1 MGLLKWVDNVRRRR
15 ECAAL
20 IERFF
25 AIAKRNG
32 LVAVDATQLTADLMR
47 NAYSQLPLQDG
58 PYRGALLA
66 ACVVGCA
73 AGEPAVQ
80 GTKQGLLYGKAL
92 GAMVDMAR
100 RDVGRMTYAE
110 VSMLD
115 RLDAYSNEFRHG
127 FSSAAE
133 DADLSASDAPLADLM
148 HAVSALPTKEE
159 RLAAFNEV
167 MRRTRQASGNT

>member
-1 MGLLKWVDNVRRRR
+1 MGLLKWVGNVLRRR

-25 AIAKRNG
+25 VIAKRNG
-32 LVAVDATQLTADLMR
+32 LVSGDAAQLTADLMR
-47 NAYSQLPLQDG
+47 NAYSQLPLQDS

-73 AGEPAVQ
+73 AGEPDVQ

-127 FSSAAE
+127 LVTEVENADPSAG
-133 DADLSASDAPLADLM
+133 DVPLADLM
-148 HAVSALPTKEE
+148 HAVNTLPSKEE

-167 MRRTRQASGNT
+167 MRRTRQASSNT